1 MASLKSTIAALVVAM
16 ACSAPASAHDGVH
29 IDGAYA
35 RFLPGAK
42 SGAVFMVIENHSTAE
57 ERLISVTTD
66 VAEKAE
72 LHTSKIGADGMAQMP
87 LIDGGIALRGGE
99 SHVLERGGDHLMIMG
114 LTRKVVSGDV
124 ITLTLTFEH
133 AGVVVVEV
141 PVDNAR

>member
-1 MASLKSTIAALVVAM
+1 MASLKFAIAAFALAMLSVV
-16 ACSAPASAHDGVH
+16 PALAHDGVH

-42 SGAVFMVIENHSTAE
+42 SGAVFMIIENHSTAE
-57 ERLISVTTD
+57 ERLISVSTD

-72 LHTSKIGADGMAQMP
+72 LHTSMIGADGMAQMP
-87 LIDGGIALRGGE
+87 PIEGGITLPGGE
-99 SHVLERGGDHLMIMG
+99 SHALDRGGDHVMIMG
-114 LTRKVVSGDV
+114 LTRKVVDGDT

-133 AGVVVVEV
+133 AGVIIVEV